1 MLKQKERL
9 SRYHL
14 RGREVN
20 KMVKVAWISR
30 HDMTEDQIAD
40 LRRIYGNNIVVE
52 KHDIT
57 ASSYRD
63 VLEASKDAD
72 IIAVVLPPNILA
84 DLVNPRN
91 NEKPVIRAISNR
103 EKTGKLVVNSATGQK
118 EAEYRFVHGGWER
131 IKKIEIIV
139 EKL

>member
-1 MLKQKERL
+1 
-9 SRYHL
+9 
-14 RGREVN
+14 
-20 KMVKVAWISR
+20 MVKKIAWISR
-30 HDMTEDQIAD
+30 HNMTEDQIAD
-40 LRRIYGNNIVVE
+40 LRRIYGSDVVIE

-57 ASSYRD
+57 ATSYKD
-63 VLEASKDAD
+63 VIEASKGAD
-72 IIAVVLPPNILA
+72 IMAVVLPPNILA

-91 NEKPVIRAISNR
+91 NKKPVIRAVSNR
-103 EKTGKLVVNSATGQK
+103 EKTGNLVINSATGQK

>member
-9 SRYHL
+9 PRYHL

-20 KMVKVAWISR
+20 KMVKIAWISR
-30 HDMTEDQIAD
+30 HNMTGDQIAD
-40 LRRIYGNNIVVE
+40 LRRIYGNDVVVE

-103 EKTGKLVVNSATGQK
+103 EKTGKLVIN
-118 EAEYRFVHGGWER
+118 
-131 IKKIEIIV
+131 
-139 EKL
+139 

>member
-72 IIAVVLPPNILA
+72 IIAVVLPNFQF
-84 DLVNPRN
+84 R
-91 NEKPVIRAISNR
+91 
-103 EKTGKLVVNSATGQK
+103 KLSLKN
-118 EAEYRFVHGGWER
+118 
-131 IKKIEIIV
+131 
-139 EKL
+139 